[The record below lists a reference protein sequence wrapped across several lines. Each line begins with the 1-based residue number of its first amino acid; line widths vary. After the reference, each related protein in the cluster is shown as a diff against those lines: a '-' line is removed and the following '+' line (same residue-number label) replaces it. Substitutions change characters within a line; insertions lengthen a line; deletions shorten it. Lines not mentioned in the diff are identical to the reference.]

1 MVKSERM
8 YSTSPVIKRGE
19 DGNLGIFRPSP
30 ASMDDMG
37 LRGQTGSYGG
47 GDNVSEMP
55 VQTKQIMERMA
66 LHKKH
71 EAERTGMHSKHEAEY
86 TEMVARHS
94 AEPGGEQIISHIE
107 GVT

>member
-1 MVKSERM
+1 MKSTRM
-8 YSTSPVIKRGE
+8 YSASPMIKRGE
-19 DGNLGIFRPSP
+19 DGVVAIMRPSP
-30 ASMDDMG
+30 ASMDDMS

-47 GDNVSEMP
+47 GDGTAEMP

-71 EAERTGMHSKHEAEY
+71 EADRTGMHSKHEAEY

-94 AEPGGEQIISHIE
+94 AEPGGEQIISNIE
-107 GVT
+107 GIS